1 MPEQGGGGIDN
12 CEWKTYTGGYN
23 ESCGGRGGDIGCE
36 PVGAQGLAALK
47 AKCCSLGAECA
58 SMSVPAGQA
67 DSAGAKKGLAC
78 LKKNDGCGWKANPAY
93 ESVVKVKQGPPQPPP
108 KGATITATLASV
120 GWSGASSP
128 GSAQAGAR
136 VADGALGVAAGGT
149 ANVRDLWAQKDL
161 GSQSSLSAV
170 VAPHGLALLRLSK

>member
-1 MPEQGGGGIDN
+1 
-12 CEWKTYTGGYN
+12 
-23 ESCGGRGGDIGCE
+23 
-36 PVGAQGLAALK
+36 
-47 AKCCSLGAECA
+47 
-58 SMSVPAGQA
+58 MSVP
-67 DSAGAKKGLAC
+67 AGAKKGLAC
-78 LKKNDGCGWKANPAY
+78 LKKNDGCGWKANRAY

-108 KGATITATLASV
+108 KGTTITATLASV
-120 GWSGASSP
+120 GWSGASSL